1 MCVCVC
7 VCVSV
12 VCVCVIIA
20 SLSIHLLRDLYF
32 HVLAVVNNAVVN
44 IRGAYIFSNFYFYFL
59 FFSDMLGIYLIYF
72 LEKPPYHFHDGYTSL
87 HSHHWFISLAFSP
100 HFHQYFVNCRLFD
113 KNHSDR
119 RKIVSRGFH
128 LHFPDD

>member
-1 MCVCVC
+1 MPSKSICVAANGKVFFFCYGPVVFLC

-44 IRGAYIFSNFYFYFL
+44 IRGACIFSNSYF
-59 FFSDMLGIYLIYF
+59 FFFQICWVYI
-72 LEKPPYHFHDGYTSL
+72 
-87 HSHHWFISLAFSP
+87 
-100 HFHQYFVNCRLFD
+100 
-113 KNHSDR
+113 
-119 RKIVSRGFH
+119 
-128 LHFPDD
+128 

>member
-1 MCVCVC
+1 MPSKSICVAANGKVFFFCYGLVVFLC

-44 IRGAYIFSNFYFYFL
+44 IRGACIFSNSYFFFFFRYAGYISNLL
-59 FFSDMLGIYLIYF
+59 FG
-72 LEKPPYHFHDGYTSL
+72 ETS
-87 HSHHWFISLAFSP
+87 IP
-100 HFHQYFVNCRLFD
+100 
-113 KNHSDR
+113 
-119 RKIVSRGFH
+119 
-128 LHFPDD
+128 FP